1 MDIPS
6 VSPPAYLIDDIA
18 VLSNA
23 NDATAAGIVMCA
35 LSRADT
41 IFSIDDTPASNPEI
55 PNLTAPDD
63 ARDVTNLSQLFFSLA
78 SLPSIL
84 SRYLS
89 FLVFIY
95 NRYL

>member
-23 NDATAAGIVMCA
+23 NDATAAGIVIWA

-41 IFSIDDTPASNPEI
+41 IFSIDDTPASNPET

-63 ARDVTNLSQLFFSLA
+63 TTDVTNLSQLFFSLA
-78 SLPSIL
+78 IRPSIE
-84 SRYLS
+84 SK
-89 FLVFIY
+89 
-95 NRYL
+95 